1 MAKLITRKGKETWS
15 ECVRKNGGKLDKMA
29 LDILEL
35 HQEDHLSCVALC
47 ALKKGGYLIATNGF
61 VPDTEACAEQFKCDF
76 IYLSQS
82 HLSDMHAEMKLLS
95 TVVNEGLKPL
105 QNEIGVSKPCCALC
119 ASVLDSF
126 KMKYTLWHKEAT
138 FWLSPY
144 PCTKTILIS
153 GQEYYN
159 TGDAETQNDDYGI
172 PHLILQYPAKDLSGK
187 PTIQKIYDAS
197 GYVE

>member
-1 MAKLITRKGKETWS
+1 MAVLIESRETWS
-15 ECVRKNGGKLDKMA
+15 KSVRQYGSKLDKMA

-35 HQEDHLSCVALC
+35 HNKNHLSCVALG
-47 ALKKGGYLIATNGF
+47 ALADGRYLITTNGF
-61 VPDTEACAEQFKCDF
+61 VPDTQACAKKFKCDF

-95 TVVNEGLKPL
+95 TVYNGDFKLSR
-105 QNEIGVSKPCCALC
+105 NAIGVSKPCCALC

-126 KMKYTLWHKEAT
+126 KIEYTLWHMEAT

-144 PCTKTILIS
+144 PCTRTILIS
-153 GQEYYN
+153 GREYYN
-159 TGDAETQNDDYGI
+159 TGNAEAQNDDAGI
-172 PHLILQYPAKDLSGK
+172 PHLVLQYPTKDLSGK
-187 PTIQKIYDAS
+187 PTVQEIYDAS